1 MKRQTWLVT
10 GSTGLVGRALTQL
23 LLDQGQVVHT
33 LDRKKRKRLSPDHH
47 AFAWPKAPDSMDD
60 AIAQGVDVVVHLA
73 GASVGQRW
81 TRSHKEAILRSR
93 VEGTTALMKFL
104 NEASFAG
111 TILQASAI
119 GLYEP
124 SEHPMDE
131 QGPTGSSFLADVVRR
146 WEQAANDN
154 QPQGSRL
161 VFLRLGIVLA
171 PKGGTLDKLAPI
183 YRMGLGAP
191 LASGRQ
197 WMSWIALDDVLR
209 VMQWCVSQ
217 PSIRGAVNV
226 VAPDPVRNAGFS
238 QSLAQAMKRPH
249 LAPRVP
255 GWALRSMF
263 GEMASV
269 MLDSQ
274 RVTPSVLLKHG
285 FQWTSPDLQETFER
299 FFR

>member
-1 MKRQTWLVT
+1 
-10 GSTGLVGRALTQL
+10 
-23 LLDQGQVVHT
+23 
-33 LDRKKRKRLSPDHH
+33 
-47 AFAWPKAPDSMDD
+47 MDN

-93 VEGTTALMKFL
+93 VEGTTTLMQALK
-104 NEASFAG
+104 EASFAG

-131 QGPTGSSFLADVVRR
+131 QGAPGSSFLADVVRR
-146 WEQAANDN
+146 WEQAACDN

-217 PSIRGAVNV
+217 PSVRGAVNV
-226 VAPDPVRNAGFS
+226 VAPDPVRNADFS

-263 GEMASV
+263 GKWPPSCSTPSESSPLCSSSMGSNGHRPTSKRPLSGSSGNTAPTCSNEKRLPKEPFL
-269 MLDSQ
+269 LDSK
-274 RVTPSVLLKHG
+274 PVLIEPPKA
-285 FQWTSPDLQETFER
+285 
-299 FFR
+299 

>member
-10 GSTGLVGRALTQL
+10 GSTGLVGRTLTQL

-47 AFAWPKAPDSMDD
+47 AFAWPTTPDAMDN

-93 VEGTTALMKFL
+93 VEGTTALMQTL

-131 QGPTGSSFLADVVRR
+131 QGAPGSSFLADVVKR
-146 WEQAANDN
+146 WEQAACDN

-191 LASGRQ
+191 LAFPAGRLGACLGKWPPSCSIPSESPPLCCSSMGSNGRHPISKKPSSG
-197 WMSWIALDDVLR
+197 SSD
-209 VMQWCVSQ
+209 
-217 PSIRGAVNV
+217 NT
-226 VAPDPVRNAGFS
+226 APTRSNE
-238 QSLAQAMKRPH
+238 KRLPKEPF
-249 LAPRVP
+249 L
-255 GWALRSMF
+255 
-263 GEMASV
+263 
-269 MLDSQ
+269 LDSK
-274 RVTPSVLLKHG
+274 PVLIEPPKA
-285 FQWTSPDLQETFER
+285 
-299 FFR
+299 